1 MIYFLFTSP
10 DSLGNAKPNTAIIEI
25 ITHGKIKVKRK
36 YNVLLL
42 KLTLYVTS
50 AYVSSQQS
58 NFLTLLL
65 AFTPSINSNNNYSS
79 SN

>member
-25 ITHGKIKVKRK
+25 IAHGKIKVKRK

-50 AYVSSQQS
+50 A
-58 NFLTLLL
+58 
-65 AFTPSINSNNNYSS
+65 
-79 SN
+79 